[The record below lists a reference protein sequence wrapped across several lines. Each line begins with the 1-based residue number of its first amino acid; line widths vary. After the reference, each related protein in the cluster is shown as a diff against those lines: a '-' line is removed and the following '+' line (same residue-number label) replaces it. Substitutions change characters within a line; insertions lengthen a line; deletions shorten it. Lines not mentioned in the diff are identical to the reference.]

1 MQFNLR
7 SSLRRYTL
15 WRGGP
20 FGSPRL
26 ANTFGWM
33 YLARLEDDHAVCKVG
48 FSLDLVR
55 RSRELKQFNMV
66 WVWSLPLPQTF
77 ESRVVSWMREFNLQ
91 GTPGLPPG
99 LPHPTECYRLPVSVL
114 FGVIRLAIV
123 YVGFEKG
130 YLVDRRVPPLTL
142 KGLKCTKVVDGEVP
156 LWGNGNS
163 ILDVGVLRRMGI
175 SPNFPDAR
183 IARQPAS
190 GEHLFCKGDNV
201 YGLYEGTWYPCQVR
215 EYYAESGYEVWWYEE
230 NNLLPKREKR
240 GKDGFVYLRNRGNNV
255 GETLHAWEVTSMRV
269 VQRSEWQNYPEFMT
283 IEVLRF

>member
-33 YLARLEDDHAVCKVG
+33 YLARHKDDHTVCKVG
-48 FSLDLVR
+48 YSLDLVR
-55 RSRELKQFNMV
+55 RDSELKQFNMV

-77 ESRVVSWMREFNLQ
+77 EKRVVSWMREFNLQ
-91 GTPGLPPG
+91 GTPGLR
-99 LPHPTECYRLPVSVL
+99 LPHPTECYRQPVTVL

-142 KGLKCTKVVDGEVP
+142 TGLKCTKVVDGEVA
-156 LWGNGNS
+156 LCGKGNS

-175 SPNFPDAR
+175 SPDFPDAR

-201 YGLYEGTWYPCQVR
+201 YGFWKGTWYPCQVQ
-215 EYYAESGYEVWWYEE
+215 EYYEESGYDVWWYKEKH
-230 NNLLPKREKR
+230 LLPIREN
-240 GKDGFVYLRNRGNNV
+240 DGFEYLRDQGNYV
-255 GETLHAWEVTSMRV
+255 GTVLNAWEVTSMRV
-269 VQRSEWQNYPEFMT
+269 VQRSKWQNYPEFMT